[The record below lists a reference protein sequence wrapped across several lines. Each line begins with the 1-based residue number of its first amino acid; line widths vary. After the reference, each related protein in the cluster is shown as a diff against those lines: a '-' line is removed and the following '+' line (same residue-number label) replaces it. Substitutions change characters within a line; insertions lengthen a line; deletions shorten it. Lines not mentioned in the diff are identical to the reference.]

1 MKTMSK
7 IEALAKKNA
16 KKAEAKET
24 QIVKRESG
32 YSKEELFRYK
42 CMDAVQ
48 TMRDKKEQEEY
59 TNSLKNE
66 SKGN

>member
-1 MKTMSK
+1 MSK

-24 QIVKRESG
+24 QIVKSESG
-32 YSKEELFRYK
+32 YTKEELFRYK

-48 TMRDKKEQEEY
+48 TMRDKKEWDEY
-59 TNSLKNE
+59 MTSQKNE
-66 SKGN
+66 AKGN